1 MTRQEREIK
10 ANKDLDA
17 EYGKKMESLVADMQV
32 SKEEVRRIKEKLDLS
47 EKANKSRQAI
57 EEQLRLVSLN
67 PKTKS

>member
-17 EYGKKMESLVADMQV
+17 EYGKKMESLVSDMQV
-32 SKEEVRRIKEKLDLS
+32 SKEEVRRTKEKLDLS
-47 EKANKSRQAI
+47 EKANRSRQAI

>member
-17 EYGKKMESLVADMQV
+17 EYGKKMESLVSDLQV

-47 EKANKSRQAI
+47 EKAKKSRQAI
-57 EEQLRLVSLN
+57 EEQLRLVSPK

>member
-17 EYGKKMESLVADMQV
+17 EYGKKMDSLVSDIQV

-67 PKTKS
+67 PKTKF

>member
-17 EYGKKMESLVADMQV
+17 EYGKKMESLVSDIQV

>member
-67 PKTKS
+67 PKTKF

>member
-32 SKEEVRRIKEKLDLS
+32 SKEEVRRIKEKLYLS

>member
-17 EYGKKMESLVADMQV
+17 EYCKKMESLVSDIQV

-67 PKTKS
+67 PKTKF

>member
-17 EYGKKMESLVADMQV
+17 EYGKKMESLVSDIQV

-67 PKTKS
+67 PKTKF